1 MPSKLLVADDSVTIQ
16 RVIELTFADED
27 VQVIAVG
34 DGEQAV
40 QRIESE
46 RPDIVLADV
55 SMPERDGYDVATF
68 VKSSPHLSHIPVVLL
83 TGAFEPVDEARARGA
98 GCDGVLAKPF
108 EPQAVINR
116 VRDLLSGKRQPPP
129 AREPARSEAPPR
141 DATPAEDAALPP
153 GARQATIFQARDTRE
168 VSLDDYFDRLDAEF
182 ANVAS
187 ALPDEPARREA
198 PPRAAAPDEA
208 VQIIDPDAW
217 LGGQRSESAPPRAPA
232 PAPVVEHNATPPT
245 DLSWG
250 IAEAAMFPPPAE
262 PAVTPVPE
270 ADLAARLEPFA
281 AAPPRQEAA
290 AEPAPQAPRPPLEPV
305 RPEPIRSEPPLV
317 EPALL
322 PVRPAGT
329 GTILEAPPLADAFEV
344 LLAAECGEAPPQP
357 DFFASPIE
365 RLASSDE
372 FVDQVTRRV
381 LERLSERITRDVV
394 TDVVLSV
401 ADRLVR
407 QELDRMKAEP

>member
-34 DGEQAV
+34 DGQQAV

-116 VRDLLSGKRQPPP
+116 VRELLSGKRQQPP
-129 AREPARSEAPPR
+129 AREPGLPAAPP
-141 DATPAEDAALPP
+141 PAAPPIEDTTLPP
-153 GARQATIFQARDTRE
+153 GARQATIFQPRDTGE

-182 ANVAS
+182 ANVTS
-187 ALPDEPARREA
+187 ALPDEPARRE
-198 PPRAAAPDEA
+198 PPPPAAAPDES

-217 LGGQRSESAPPRAPA
+217 LAGQRAEIVTPRAPA
-232 PAPVVEHNATPPT
+232 PEPVVEHNAPPPT
-245 DLSWG
+245 DVTWG
-250 IAEAAMFPPPAE
+250 IAESAMYPPPEAPAFAPPPE
-262 PAVTPVPE
+262 PEV
-270 ADLAARLEPFA
+270 ARIEPFA
-281 AAPPRQEAA
+281 APPPRQEAA
-290 AEPAPQAPRPPLEPV
+290 VELPSQAVRPPLEPM
-305 RPEPIRSEPPLV
+305 RPEPIRSEPPRP
-317 EPALL
+317 EPAIQA
-322 PVRPAGT
+322 VRAAGP

-344 LLAAECGEAPPQP
+344 LLAAERGEAPPQP

-401 ADRLVR
+401 ADKLVR